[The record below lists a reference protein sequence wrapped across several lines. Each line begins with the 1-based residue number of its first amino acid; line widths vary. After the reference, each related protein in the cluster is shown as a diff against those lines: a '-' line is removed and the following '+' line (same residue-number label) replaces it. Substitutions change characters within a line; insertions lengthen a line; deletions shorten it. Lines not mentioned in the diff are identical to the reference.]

1 VTADDASMFPESAG
15 AILGELL
22 TGPTALA
29 EQDGPP
35 WTHTF
40 RPPDPDGYDE
50 DGRPY
55 WLPKPMFTIER
66 IRGDDD

>member
-1 VTADDASMFPESAG
+1 MAEPLFPESAG

-22 TGPTALA
+22 TGPKPPA
-29 EQDGPP
+29 EHNGPP

-40 RPPDPDGYDE
+40 QPPEPDGYDE

-55 WLPKPMFTIER
+55 WLPKPTFTIEP
-66 IRGDDD
+66 IGDDDD